1 MRKMKKINGY
11 LVVRFNDRE
20 KREYEGTGL
29 GNYGVID
36 AELYTGILDVD
47 RSVMEYDSAET
58 LEIAMEQAR
67 GLESELDVVEPE
79 TKITVIIEGE
89 TEVSEEEIEPESLF
103 KEQRALLENQ
113 LKAGQFSDLDPR
125 TAAHELYGYTKALE
139 DLGMIDGHD
148 ERFMVEPGTF
158 GEACQFYTD
167 EGHRVNMMLPIRAE
181 LATVSPHDFEEGEMF
196 TGCTVQT
203 LKCRRCGM
211 ESFAWSK
218 GMTPGQEETLAYIC
232 DEVCKHR
239 EGHTQE
245 ELDAICEECRVNRWA
260 GAPPG
265 LTPKEV
271 RDIRSLFRFLK
282 EVENYTSG
290 KPAPPKRSVYRL
302 EMKLPELRDL
312 HQLQKLLNEVED
324 YVNGKEITPPPGE
337 PGAERDTFINAPPGI
352 RNDYNTRKVYALGLA
367 LAQECPDNDCRVYLN
382 IFNAARELDNA
393 LDKFESNTAPAMAL
407 RKALVEW
414 AGELWQMY
422 AENYAVQQFKEGM
435 QK

>member
-47 RSVMEYDSAET
+47 RSVMAYDDAET
-58 LEIAMEQAR
+58 MEIAVEQVR

-89 TEVSEEEIEPESLF
+89 TEVSEEEVEPESLF
-103 KEQRALLENQ
+103 KERRALLENQ
-113 LKAGQFSDLDPR
+113 LKTGQFSDLDPR

-158 GEACQFYTD
+158 GETCQFYTD

-181 LATVSPHDFEEGEMF
+181 LATVSPHDFEERETF

-218 GMTPGQEETLAYIC
+218 GTAPEQEKTLAYIC

-239 EGHTQE
+239 EGRTQE
-245 ELDAICEECRVNRWA
+245 ELDAICEECRVGRWA

-265 LTPKEV
+265 LTSKEV
-271 RDIRSLFRFLK
+271 RDLRSLFRLLK
-282 EVENYTSG
+282 GMEN
-290 KPAPPKRSVYRL
+290 
-302 EMKLPELRDL
+302 
-312 HQLQKLLNEVED
+312 
-324 YVNGKEITPPPGE
+324 YVNGKDNAPPPGE

-352 RNDYNTRKVYALGLA
+352 RNDYNTRMAYTLGLA
-367 LAQECPDNDCRVYLN
+367 LARECPDNDCRVYLN
-382 IFNAARELDNA
+382 IFNAARELDDA

-422 AENYAVQQFKEGM
+422 AENYAVQQFKEEM